1 VTVRAVF
8 FDFGGVLGHW
18 DRAWVGAFEAEHGL
32 PEGGVLKALYGGA
45 GWRSVEIGASSVDD
59 WFAEADAALAEMA
72 SDGAALSGKEIWS
85 RLWNDFDRDVIDLVH
100 RLRATHKVGV
110 LSNTT
115 LMLEEHVLIPNGIHD
130 IWDVIINSA
139 RVGVA
144 KPDARIYEMAAE
156 TIGVAPAECVH
167 IDDLEHNVRGA
178 EAAGFQAILHRG
190 DFGELTKALNALGV
204 EC

>member
-1 VTVRAVF
+1 
-8 FDFGGVLGHW
+8 
-18 DRAWVGAFEAEHGL
+18 
-32 PEGGVLKALYGGA
+32 
-45 GWRSVEIGASSVDD
+45 
-59 WFAEADAALAEMA
+59 MA
-72 SDGAALSGKEIWS
+72 SGGAALSGKEIWS
-85 RLWNDFDRDVIDLVH
+85 RLWNDFDRDVIGLVH

-178 EAAGFQAILHRG
+178 EGAGFQAILHRG